1 MGSLVG
7 NSMQAV
13 AFYSGRMA
21 VPNGPRRVTR
31 QKMQYDSLMKLRISC

>member
-31 QKMQYDSLMKLRISC
+31 QKMRGKESNRSFPAI